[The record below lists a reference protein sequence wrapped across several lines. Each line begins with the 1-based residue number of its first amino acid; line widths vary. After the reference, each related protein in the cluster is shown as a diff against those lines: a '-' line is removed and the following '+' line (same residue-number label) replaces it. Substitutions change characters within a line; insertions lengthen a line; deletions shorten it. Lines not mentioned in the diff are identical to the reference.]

1 MSFKD
6 KFLDFI
12 NLSLEKK
19 QVATSIEIGIVDK
32 NLAHK
37 IHKQTEMNL
46 EGYTITIDNSG
57 VLHAMNRHSNEPN
70 QNQISLSES
79 DFLKLEQ
86 IIFEAD
92 EIEEVSRYD
101 KKALQ
106 FSKLIENEY
115 FTIFEV
121 ITITGEKKKL
131 YKKNRLVFKTM
142 FIRKS

>member
-1 MSFKD
+1 MNFKD

-37 IHKQTEMNL
+37 IHQQTEMNL

-142 FIRKS
+142 FIRKG